1 MSTLNVTRGSD
12 ASFVF
17 TWKDVD
23 KAPIDVSGMEV
34 VILDPSTEVAAR
46 LSGEITEGISGVV
59 TIFLE
64 GTDPIKTGRYNFR
77 VQLNT
82 LAGQSMATPQL
93 TLVVR

>member
-46 LSGEITEGISGVV
+46 LSGEIT
-59 TIFLE
+59 TINIFGHVHFDVSLE
-64 GTDPIKTGRYNFR
+64 GFVVIG
-77 VQLNT
+77 VI
-82 LAGQSMATPQL
+82 L
-93 TLVVR
+93 TILYIFTRT